1 MSAIVGLYHL
11 DQEPVNPQTLSNMTE
26 TLVHRGKD
34 GGQNWLEGNIGLGH
48 RMLWTTPESLVEKLP
63 AQRDSWIITADAR
76 IDNRSELIAQ
86 LGLDR
91 REPNKITDSDLIV
104 AAYGK
109 WGEDCPEKLL
119 GDFAFA
125 IWDSQHQKLF
135 CARDPMGIKPFIYYY
150 SPKLFA
156 FASEIK
162 ALFQV
167 PTIPKVVNE
176 LRIAQLMMRLLE
188 DPEITAYENI
198 LRLPAA
204 HCLTVAAGKFVLRK
218 YWQLDRDTELK
229 LGSDHEYAEAYREHL
244 TEAVRCRMRSAFPI
258 GSMLSGGLDSSSI
271 ACTAR
276 RLLSETNHKTVHT
289 FSTSFDNLPEVQR
302 QQIDERFYVEKVL
315 EQGDFTSHFIEGDRL
330 NPLGQ
335 SESMFWHIDEPFFA
349 PNLYYNWAWYDRAK
363 NNQVRVVM
371 DGIDGDSTVS
381 HGQPYMVELLDRGDL
396 IQFAKEIHAYARVTK
411 YPIPL
416 LTWDWGFKGKIPR
429 WLYSGW
435 AMLEESRSPLWK
447 KSGLQESFAKKLKL
461 SAHAQKVLRDQYHL
475 PMMHTAR
482 HAHCYSLQS
491 GLLQYALELADRS
504 AAAFDVELRYPFCDR
519 RLMQFCVSLPPEQK
533 FHQGITRLIARRGTQ
548 GILPDEIRQ
557 RLSKANLGA
566 NTKPRLL
573 QEERSRI
580 EHYLLNPNSPVT
592 TYLDQDFLHQAY
604 SQFSHNP
611 LDERSALQ
619 VYAATNLGLWL
630 DDMARK

>member
-11 DQEPVNPQTLSNMTE
+11 DQEPVNQHTLSKMTDA
-26 TLVHRGKD
+26 LAHRGKD
-34 GGQNWLEGNIGLGH
+34 GGNVCLEGAIGLGH
-48 RMLWTTPESLVEKLP
+48 RMLWTTPESLLEKLP
-63 AQRDSWIITADAR
+63 AQRDPWMITADAR
-76 IDNRSELIAQ
+76 IDNRTELIEQ

-91 REPNKITDSDLIV
+91 RESEKITDSDLILL
-104 AAYGK
+104 AYGK
-109 WGEDCPEKLL
+109 WGEDCPEKLM

-125 IWDSQHQKLF
+125 LWDQQHQKLF
-135 CARDPMGIKPFIYYY
+135 CARDTMGIKPFVYYY

-167 PTIPKVVNE
+167 PSIPKVVNE

-218 YWQLDRDTELK
+218 YWELDRDTELK
-229 LGSDHEYAEAYREHL
+229 LASDYEYAEAYREQL

-276 RLLSETNHKTVHT
+276 TLLSETNHKTIHT
-289 FSTSFDNLPEVQR
+289 FSTSFDNLPEAQR
-302 QQIDERFYVEKVL
+302 REIDERFYVEKVL
-315 EQGDFTSHFIEGDRL
+315 EQGDFTAHFIAGDRL

-335 SESMFWHIDEPFFA
+335 AEKMFWHIDEPFFA

-381 HGQPYMVELLDRGDL
+381 HGQPYLIELLDRASL
-396 IQFAKEIHAYARVTK
+396 IQFTQEIRAYAKVTQ
-411 YPIPL
+411 YPVSKL
-416 LTWDWGFKGKIPR
+416 AWEWGFKGKIPR
-429 WLYSGW
+429 WLYCGW
-435 AMLEESRSPLWK
+435 AMLQEFRSPLWK
-447 KSGLQESFAKKLKL
+447 QSGLQKAFAEKLKL
-461 SAHAQKVLRDQYHL
+461 SAYAQKILRDQYHL
-475 PMMHTAR
+475 PMMTTAR

-533 FHQGITRLIARRGTQ
+533 FRQGITRLIARRGTQ

-580 EHYLLNPNSPVT
+580 EHYLLNANSPIAP
-592 TYLDQDFLHQAY
+592 YLEKDFLQQAY
-604 SQFSHNP
+604 SQFSRDP
-611 LDERSALQ
+611 LNEHSALQ
-619 VYAATNLGLWL
+619 IYVVTNLGLWL
-630 DDMARK
+630 DYCAKS